1 MIFTGHAELTID
13 AKQRLAI
20 PAKHRAG
27 LTAEKDGTAWYS
39 FPSGKGK
46 LTLYTE
52 KRFTEVAEKGEFN
65 LTPTEAEAD
74 RASKFFS
81 MCERIEPDSANR
93 IVIPRMHRTIS
104 ELGDDVV
111 MVGCGKYLEVWN
123 RSLWEAH
130 LTNFQDPSAVMR
142 QITTRDSKQ

>member
-27 LTAEKDGTAWYS
+27 LTAERDGTAWYS

-46 LTLYTE
+46 ITLYTE
-52 KRFTEVAEKGEFN
+52 KRFIEVAEKGDFT
-65 LTPTEAEAD
+65 LTPTEAESQ
-74 RASKFFS
+74 RASAFFG

-93 IVIPRMHRTIS
+93 IVIPRMHKSIS
-104 ELGDDVV
+104 QLGDEVV
-111 MVGCGKYLEVWN
+111 MVGCGKYLEIWDK
-123 RSLWEAH
+123 SLWEAQ
-130 LTNFQDPSAVMR
+130 LANFQDPSAVMK
-142 QITTRDSKQ
+142 QITSREAKP